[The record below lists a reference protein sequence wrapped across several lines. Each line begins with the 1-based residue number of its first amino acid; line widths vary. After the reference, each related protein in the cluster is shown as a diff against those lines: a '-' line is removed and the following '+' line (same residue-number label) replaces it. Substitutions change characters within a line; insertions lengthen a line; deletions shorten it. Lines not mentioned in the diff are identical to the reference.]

1 MHQLAVSAETAVH
14 REALL
19 RKQLDAQAHALRA
32 LNASATPATQG
43 TTSTTRWESH
53 RFCFFLVL
61 QYVRIEKHS
70 KRFVRLRVQNTWIK
84 KRHGARPR
92 RSRAR

>member
-53 RFCFFLVL
+53 RFCFFFLYYNTYVL
-61 QYVRIEKHS
+61 KNI
-70 KRFVRLRVQNTWIK
+70 
-84 KRHGARPR
+84 R
-92 RSRAR
+92 RGS